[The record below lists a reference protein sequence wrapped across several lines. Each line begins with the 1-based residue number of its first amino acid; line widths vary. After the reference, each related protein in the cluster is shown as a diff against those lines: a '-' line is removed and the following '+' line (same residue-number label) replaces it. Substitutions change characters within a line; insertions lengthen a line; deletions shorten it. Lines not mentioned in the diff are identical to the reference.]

1 MPALKIGVELASL
14 RLPFKKA
21 LHMAAEWGVDAVEID
36 ARGEIRPQ
44 QLSRT
49 GLRQLRK
56 TLDDFRLRVSAVGF
70 RTRRGYDTP
79 ADLEPRIAGT
89 KAAMELAYQ
98 LGASVVVNHVGRVP
112 TDEGCDAWRLLVEVL
127 DELGRH
133 GHRVGALLAAETG
146 TESGEDLARLLAALP
161 ERAIAVD
168 LNPANLL
175 VNGFSPREAVDVLG
189 PAILHVHATDAFR
202 ELATGR
208 GARAPLGEGAA
219 DYAALLGAL
228 DQHGY
233 RGYFTVA
240 HPSADD
246 PIQAAAD
253 AIGYLR
259 RLY

>member
-21 LHMAAEWGVDAVEID
+21 LHTAAKWGADAVEID
-36 ARGEIRPQ
+36 ARDEIRPQ

-56 TLDDFRLRVSAVGF
+56 TLEDFRLRVSAVSF

-89 KAAMELAYQ
+89 KAAMELAYG
-98 LGASVVVNHVGRVP
+98 LGATVVVNHVGRVP
-112 TDEGCDAWRLLVEVL
+112 KDEGAEPWRLLVEVL

-133 GHRVGALLAAETG
+133 GNRVGALLAAETG

-161 ERAIAVD
+161 EGAIAVD

-189 PAILHVHATDAFR
+189 PSILHVHATDAFR
-202 ELATGR
+202 ELSTGR
-208 GARAPLGEGAA
+208 HTRVSLGEGAA
-219 DYAALLGAL
+219 DYPALLGAL
-228 DQHGY
+228 DQHDY
-233 RGYFTVA
+233 QGYFTVT
-240 HPSADD
+240 HPTADD
-246 PIQAAAD
+246 PMQAVVD

-259 RLY
+259 SF